1 MGVTSST
8 ETFQSHNGF
17 GVHHNVCHSYRKA
30 SSSYKRLPCSVRE
43 HNDQV
48 MIKLFLEMN
57 IFLQTSTSVLFQSCW
72 NKDPNNR
79 PSMEQV
85 VKEISHLFQFFPDE
99 IPPLEYPNPIDL
111 IDAGGKNANDKSLC
125 YLYNLR
131 HVK

>member
-17 GVHHNVCHSYRKA
+17 GVHHNVGHSYRKA
-30 SSSYKRLPCSVRE
+30 SSSYKRLPCSLRE

-48 MIKLFLEMN
+48 MIKLFLEMF
-57 IFLQTSTSVLFQSCW
+57 IFLQTSTSVFFQSCW

-111 IDAGGKNANDKSLC
+111 IDAGGKNANDISLC

-131 HVK
+131 HVE

>member
-1 MGVTSST
+1 ML
-8 ETFQSHNGF
+8 
-17 GVHHNVCHSYRKA
+17 A
-30 SSSYKRLPCSVRE
+30 DL
-43 HNDQV
+43 
-48 MIKLFLEMN
+48 MN